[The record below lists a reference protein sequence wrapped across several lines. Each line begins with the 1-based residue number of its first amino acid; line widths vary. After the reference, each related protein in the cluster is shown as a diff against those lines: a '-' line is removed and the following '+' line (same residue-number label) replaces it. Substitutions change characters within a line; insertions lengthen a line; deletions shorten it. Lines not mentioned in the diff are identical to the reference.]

1 MREQSGRS
9 LIEVVGVLA
18 IAGVM
23 SVGAIG
29 IYNSVRHTQKRTIAS
44 AELEQIV
51 KNVHILMESRGTYEG
66 LSVDY
71 LIKAGALNSDASPIG
86 GEWSIGAS
94 LIEPTFVINLTE
106 LSEGDCDYFA
116 SATPSWAS
124 RLIVNGYEYG
134 TDLDAHCFSSGT
146 NQITFVVE

>member
-9 LIEVVGVLA
+9 LIEIVGVLA
-18 IAGVM
+18 ITAVT

-44 AELEQIV
+44 AELEQVV
-51 KNVHILMESRGTYEG
+51 KNIHILMEPRGTYEG
-66 LSVDY
+66 ISVDY
-71 LIKAGALNSDASPIG
+71 LIKAGALNRADAPIG
-86 GEWSIGAS
+86 GDWSITAS
-94 LIEPTFVINLTE
+94 LTQPTFSINLTQ

-116 SATPSWAS
+116 AAAPSWAA

-134 TDLDAHCFSSGT
+134 TDMDAHCFSSGT
-146 NQITFVVE
+146 NQITFIVE